1 MNLEYTLKDQEAIAR
16 GMKELTKITQGK
28 INRTKSC
35 PRTPECKKQEL
46 YDKWHQD
53 IATYNLLEAKA
64 VMTIDNEL
72 KKASCK

>member
-1 MNLEYTLKDQEAIAR
+1 MNLQYTLKDQEAIAR
-16 GMKELTKITQGK
+16 GMKELTKITEGK
-28 INRTKSC
+28 IKRTQTC
-35 PRTPECKKQEL
+35 PRTPDSKKQEL

>member
-16 GMKELTKITQGK
+16 GMKELTKITEGK
-28 INRTKSC
+28 IKRTQTC
-35 PRTPECKKQEL
+35 PRTPESKKQLL
-46 YDKWHQD
+46 YGEWNKD

-72 KKASCK
+72 KKAKCK